1 MGGPESDGPGIKK
14 MCADFRQPSAGL
26 AGFPQIYYGGCEEV
40 RLTPKTQVVI
50 VRGRKKLNALG
61 FILSAC
67 KQPSGEANLQFNPT
81 YCTPLQLLY
90 PFTNPRGPCP
100 R

>member
-50 VRGRKKLNALG
+50 VRGRKKT
-61 FILSAC
+61 AC
-67 KQPSGEANLQFNPT
+67 AW
-81 YCTPLQLLY
+81 LY
-90 PFTNPRGPCP
+90 SFRL
-100 R
+100 